1 MPQVDDKRK
10 AARHRAAGV
19 MRLLRLIRILPLGA
33 ALAAWL
39 IALAAVSLLPGCDLA
54 GGSVQGCRL
63 SGRDISQTVHSL
75 GLIAPFLLAA
85 GVPWFAVM
93 SLVIALVAPRR
104 T

>member
-1 MPQVDDKRK
+1 MPQVEDKRK
-10 AARHRAAGV
+10 AARHRAAEW
-19 MRLLRLIRILPLGA
+19 MRLLRLIRVLPLGA

-63 SGRDISQTVHSL
+63 SGRDISEMVYSP
-75 GLIAPFLLAA
+75 GMAAPFLLAA
-85 GVPWFAVM
+85 GVPRFAVM

>member
-39 IALAAVSLLPGCDLA
+39 IALAAVSLLPGCAL
-54 GGSVQGCRL
+54 
-63 SGRDISQTVHSL
+63 
-75 GLIAPFLLAA
+75 PAA
-85 GVPWFAVM
+85 ASKDAVFPDGT
-93 SLVIALVAPRR
+93 SARRFTALD
-104 T
+104 

>member
-1 MPQVDDKRK
+1 
-10 AARHRAAGV
+10 

-54 GGSVQGCRL
+54 GGSVQGCRPP
-63 SGRDISQTVHSL
+63 GRDISETVHSP
-75 GLIAPFLLAA
+75 GMAAPFLLAA
-85 GVPWFAVM
+85 GVPRFAVM
-93 SLVIALVAPRR
+93 SLVTALVAPRR